1 MTKDYDKLA
10 TALDRR
16 TDAPRVQ
23 VVRVAD
29 VAVRELEPL
38 WPGILWV
45 GKPTLLVGDP
55 GLSKSTMV
63 CDVVARVTEHRD
75 WPCSGGKTIDG
86 DVLMLSAED
95 DVADTLRPRL
105 EAAGADLSR
114 VHFLESIITADD
126 GRAQRNSWPSLVEH
140 IGVLTK
146 WLKAHPGVRLLV
158 VDPLAAYLTGADT
171 HKQAE
176 VRAVL
181 GALSQMAS
189 RHRVAVLA
197 VMHLNKGAGGNP
209 LYRVSGSLAF
219 VAAARAAYLIAR
231 DPQDRDSRLMLHLK
245 NNLSRDERG
254 FRYVVRTADNEAPY
268 IEWSTER
275 ITQTAEEVLADAEEE
290 TPRGRATSARDREAA
305 DWLRGALEHG
315 PVEAA
320 SIYRRAEDDGI
331 PERALKRATRMLGVA
346 KEPKGFRG
354 AWQWRLPPESSS
366 PATLCTPSNLSE
378 SVRIW
383 GSAYPVVRGEP
394 EHGNRSVG
402 QSRTH
407 SDGLQ
412 SGARCPT
419 LGAGPQAEGSA

>member
-10 TALDRR
+10 AELDHP

-29 VAVRELEPL
+29 VAARELEPL

-63 CDVVARVTEHRD
+63 CDVVARVTRHRE

-95 DVADTLRPRL
+95 EVADTLRPRL
-105 EAAGADLSR
+105 EAAGADLNR
-114 VHFLESIITADD
+114 VHFLESIIVGTK
-126 GRAQRNSWPSLVEH
+126 GMAQRHSWPSLVEH
-140 IGVLTK
+140 IDAIAE
-146 WLKAHPGVRLLV
+146 WLKAHSAVRLLV

-171 HKQAE
+171 HKQSE

-181 GALSQMAS
+181 GALAQIAS
-189 RHRVAVLA
+189 RYRVAVLA
-197 VMHLNKGAGGNP
+197 VMHLNKGLGGNP

-231 DPQDRDSRLMLHLK
+231 DPQDRDHRLMLHLK

-254 FRYVVRTADNEAPY
+254 FSYVVRTADNDAPY
-268 IEWSTER
+268 VEWNLER
-275 ITQTAEEVLADAEEE
+275 IEQTAGEVLAVAEDE
-290 TPRGRATSARDREAA
+290 TPRARATSAKEREGAE
-305 DWLRGALEHG
+305 WLRKELAHGA
-315 PVEAA
+315 VEAA
-320 SIYRRAEDDGI
+320 SIYRRSEGAGI
-331 PERALKRATRMLGVA
+331 SERSLKRAALVLGVV

-354 AWQWRLPPESSS
+354 AWHWALPPESGTPLHSV
-366 PATLCTPSNLSE
+366 PPSNLSD
-378 SVRIW
+378 
-383 GSAYPVVRGEP
+383 SARVLSDLAYKPYA
-394 EHGNRSVG
+394 VG
-402 QSRTH
+402 
-407 SDGLQ
+407 GK
-412 SGARCPT
+412 
-419 LGAGPQAEGSA
+419 

>member
-1 MTKDYDKLA
+1 MRDYDKIA
-10 TALDRR
+10 SELD
-16 TDAPRVQ
+16 AIAEGPRVH

-29 VAVRELEPL
+29 VQARELEPL

-63 CDVVARVTEHRD
+63 CDVVARVTRHGD
-75 WPCSGGKTIDG
+75 WPCSGGKTVDG

-114 VHFLESIITADD
+114 VHFLESIITGADKAS
-126 GRAQRNSWPSLVEH
+126 RRHSWPSLVEH
-140 IGVLTK
+140 IAVLAD
-146 WLKAHPGVRLLV
+146 WIRAHPAVRLLV

-171 HKQAE
+171 HKQSE

-189 RHRVAVLA
+189 KHRVAVLA
-197 VMHLNKGAGGNP
+197 VMHLNKGNGGNP

-219 VAAARAAYLIAR
+219 VAAARAAYLVAR
-231 DPQDRDSRLMLHLK
+231 DPQDRDHRLMLHLK
-245 NNLSRDERG
+245 NNLNRDERG

-268 IEWSTER
+268 IEWCIDRVE
-275 ITQTAEEVLADAEEE
+275 QTAAEILAVTEDES
-290 TPRGRATSARDREAA
+290 PRERAASAKDREAA
-305 DWLRGALEHG
+305 EWLGRELAKG

-320 SIYRRAEDDGI
+320 SVYRRAESAGI
-331 PERALKRATRMLGVA
+331 GERPLKRATRILGIV

-354 AWQWRLPPESSS
+354 AWHWGLPPESSTS
-366 PATLCTPSNLSE
+366 SYSAPPPNLSD
-378 SVRIW
+378 SVRVCKFPGEN
-383 GSAYPVVRGEP
+383 GSQEVPD
-394 EHGNRSVG
+394 SVSNSARVCG
-402 QSRTH
+402 Q
-407 SDGLQ
+407 
-412 SGARCPT
+412 
-419 LGAGPQAEGSA
+419 LGGVGR

>member
-1 MTKDYDKLA
+1 VRPNYDQLA
-10 TALDRR
+10 SQLDA
-16 TDAPRVQ
+16 DGPRVQ
-23 VVRVAD
+23 VVRIAD
-29 VAVRELEPL
+29 VEPRELEPL

-45 GKPTLLVGDP
+45 GKLTLIVGDP

-63 CDVVARVTEHRD
+63 CDLVARVTKGLD
-75 WPCSGGKTIDG
+75 WPCSGGKTIAG

-105 EAAGADLSR
+105 EAAGADLGG

-126 GRAQRNSWPSLVEH
+126 GRAQRHSWPSLVEH
-140 IGVLTK
+140 IGVLTE
-146 WLKAHPGVRLLV
+146 WLRAHPGVRLLV

-171 HKQAE
+171 HKQSE

-197 VMHLNKGAGGNP
+197 VMHLNKGSGGNP

-231 DPQDRDSRLMLHLK
+231 DPQDRDHRLMLHLK

-268 IEWSTER
+268 IEWDSER
-275 ITQTAEEVLADAEEE
+275 ITQTAEEVLAADEEE
-290 TPRGRATSARDREAA
+290 TPRERAASAKDREAA
-305 DWLRGALEHG
+305 DWLRKVLEHG
-315 PVEAA
+315 RVEAA
-320 SIYRRAEDDGI
+320 SIYRRAEDEGI
-331 PERALKRATRMLGVA
+331 SERALKRATRMLGVL

-354 AWQWRLPPESSS
+354 IWHWALPPESSS
-366 PATLCTPSNLSE
+366 PSTLCTPSNLSD
-378 SVRIW
+378 SVRVLP
-383 GSAYPVVRGEP
+383 SAYPVVRADGANGYP
-394 EHGNRSVG
+394 SVG
-402 QSRTH
+402 QTRTH

-412 SGARCPT
+412 SGEGCPT
-419 LGAGPQAEGSA
+419 LGASPHSEGTA